1 MDDNHE
7 NRLRDIALEIKLNS
21 KIPQSTCQKNQK
33 LKKHIFNRNS
43 LIIDIS
49 RNFLN
54 SVIFRDLIQL
64 ATKLRINE
72 SIQDIFTNRYV
83 STTESKKVSH
93 IYLRN
98 DQKFNKSIDKIID
111 LYENIKR
118 GNLRS
123 DKGEKF
129 KYIIYVGIG
138 GSLIGPKVLSESL
151 KDYHTKFFKC
161 FYVSSVDYAEIDDAL
176 KNCELSKTLFIF
188 ASKSFTT
195 REVLMNLSYIKSKF
209 GPKKHLKDVM
219 KSNFLAITANIDNAR
234 KEGFVSSKI
243 ISFSKNIPGR
253 FSLTSSI
260 SLPVLFDIGKKNY
273 LNFFKGINQMDYH
286 VRTSN
291 YENNIPLILA
301 LISIWNIN
309 FLDKKVLSICPYNF
323 RLRNIVDH
331 LQQQEMES
339 NGKSFDKEGK
349 RIYFS
354 TSPIVFGQRGSECQH
369 SFFQMIHQGDANL
382 SIDFIGVIDKNNPEA
397 SKFLLSNMIAQADLC
412 FSGKKNKPA
421 YKTIN
426 HGTPN
431 NIILMKDLSPK
442 SMGMLLSLYEHKFFL
457 EGLLWNIN
465 SFDQWGVEQGKI
477 LAKKIQSSLD
487 KKHKDTDSLV
497 SIVGNFF
504 K

>member
-7 NRLRDIALEIKLNS
+7 NRLRDTALEVKLNS
-21 KIPQSTCQKNQK
+21 KTPLSIRQRNQK
-33 LKKHIFNRNS
+33 LKKYIFDKGS
-43 LIIDIS
+43 LIVDIS

-54 SVIFRDLIQL
+54 RNIFHDLIKLANQL
-64 ATKLRINE
+64 KINK
-72 SIQDIFTNRYV
+72 SIQDIFTNRYI

-98 DQKFNKSIDKIID
+98 KQNLDKSLEKAIK
-111 LYENIKR
+111 LYENVKK
-118 GNLRS
+118 GELRS
-123 DKGEKF
+123 KTGEKF
-129 KYIIYVGIG
+129 AYIVYVGIG
-138 GSLIGPKVLSESL
+138 GSLIGPKILSESL
-151 KDYHTKFFKC
+151 KDYHTTSFKC
-161 FYVSSVDYAEIDDAL
+161 FYVSSVDFSEIDDTL
-176 KNCELSKTLFIF
+176 KNCELNKTLFIF

-195 REVLMNLSYIKSKF
+195 KEVLMNLSYIKSKYI
-209 GPKKHLKDVM
+209 PKKSLSDVM
-219 KSNFLAITANIDNAR
+219 KSNFVAITSNANNAK
-234 KEGFVSSKI
+234 KEGFASSRI

-253 FSLTSSI
+253 FSLTSPI
-260 SLPVLFDIGKKNY
+260 SLPVLFEIGKKNY
-273 LNFFKGINQMDYH
+273 LNFFKGINQMDNH
-286 VRTSN
+286 VRTSR

-301 LISIWNIN
+301 LISVWNIN

-369 SFFQMIHQGDANL
+369 SFFQMIHQGNVDL
-382 SIDFIGVIDKNNPEA
+382 SIDFIGVINKNNTKV

-412 FSGKKNKPA
+412 FSGKKNKPG
-421 YKTIN
+421 YKSIN

-442 SMGMLLSLYEHKFFL
+442 SIGMLLSLYEHKFFL

-465 SFDQWGVEQGKI
+465 SFDQWGVEAGKI

-487 KKHKDTDSLV
+487 KKHKDRESLV
-497 SIVGNFF
+497 YIVGNYF